1 MINYAIIENEEIS
14 RLNLEYQIRRVR
26 PDWKLRF
33 TAETVEDTVAFF
45 SESAA
50 AGIDLL
56 FLDIEL
62 DDGNCFDIF
71 RELAEIGP
79 QGKPVNDIPVIFTTS
94 YNQYAIEAFRLNSV
108 DYLLKPIQDED
119 LVRAVQKWERIRQEV
134 PEAPAD
140 MEKLL
145 KSFMLLMAQAR
156 DRVGMSSRFARQP
169 PRTAGASRIL
179 IASGNSYYSVELS
192 DVAYFKADDKVVYA
206 VMKDTGRR
214 RVTGFASLGEVT
226 PLLPEE
232 DFFQLSRG
240 IIANI
245 SAVKRV
251 SKYFKGRLLV
261 TLGAGVTEE
270 DVTVTAARKPEF
282 LEWYGRS

>member
-14 RLNLEYQIRRVR
+14 RLNLKYQIRRVR

-71 RELAEIGP
+71 RELAERGP

-119 LVRAVQKWERIRQEV
+119 LVRAVQKWERIR
-134 PEAPAD
+134 EAPAD
-140 MEKLL
+140 MEKLIEN
-145 KSFMLLMAQAR
+145 FMLLMAKTK
-156 DRVGMSSRFARQP
+156 DIEEMPSRFAQKP
-169 PRTAGASRIL
+169 SRTTETSRIL
-179 IASGNSYYSVELS
+179 ITAGNSYYSVGLNDIS
-192 DVAYFKADDKVVYA
+192 YFKADDKVIYA
-206 VMKDTGRR
+206 IMKDTGRR